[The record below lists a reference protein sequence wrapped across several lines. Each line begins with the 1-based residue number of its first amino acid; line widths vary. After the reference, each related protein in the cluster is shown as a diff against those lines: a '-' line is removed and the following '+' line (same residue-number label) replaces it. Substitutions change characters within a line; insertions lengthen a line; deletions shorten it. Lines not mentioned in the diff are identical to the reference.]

1 MKVKHLISFLETIE
15 DKEQNVFII
24 DEYFDTKLNL
34 QDAIEIKSSNDH
46 IKYPIGVCLISE
58 IL

>member
-24 DEYFDTKLNL
+24 NDEYFKLNL

-46 IKYPIGVCLISE
+46 NKYPIGVCLISE